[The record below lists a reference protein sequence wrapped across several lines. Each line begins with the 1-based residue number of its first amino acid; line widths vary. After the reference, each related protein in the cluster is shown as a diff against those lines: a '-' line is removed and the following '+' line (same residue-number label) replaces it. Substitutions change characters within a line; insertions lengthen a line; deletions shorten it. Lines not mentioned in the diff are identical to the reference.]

1 MPFFVRPL
9 IGFTASTSIV
19 ASLMLLFGHIR

>member
-9 IGFTASTSIV
+9 IGFTASISIV